1 MFVMNHMEA
10 NILNEESPNLER
22 NFLIKRYILV
32 WAGVRL
38 LLYYLYN
45 LL

>member
-22 NFLIKRYILV
+22 NFLIKRYPSMGWGAAIIVLFV
-32 WAGVRL
+32 
-38 LLYYLYN
+38 
-45 LL
+45 